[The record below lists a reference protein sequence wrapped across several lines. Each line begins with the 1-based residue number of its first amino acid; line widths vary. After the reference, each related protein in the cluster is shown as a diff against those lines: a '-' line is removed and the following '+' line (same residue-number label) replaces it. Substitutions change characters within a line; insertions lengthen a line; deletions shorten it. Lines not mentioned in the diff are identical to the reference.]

1 LPQSNSDQ
9 LKGLGKSVFLG
20 GGVSGILSIFPGIN
34 LLNLFFMLWIALGAG
49 LTIYLLSKKNLQLRK
64 SDSLLA
70 GALSG
75 LIGGG
80 VFAILSLVTIIG
92 VTQEQLDIMVERAR
106 SLAPF
111 LRDDAVSTMA
121 GSQFKTIMIIS
132 AGLFVLASI
141 FAGAVA
147 GLVARKIFH
156 HPSGSIHE

>member
-1 LPQSNSDQ
+1 
-9 LKGLGKSVFLG
+9 
-20 GGVSGILSIFPGIN
+20 
-34 LLNLFFMLWIALGAG
+34 MLWIALGAG
-49 LTIYLLSKKNLQLRK
+49 LTIYLLGKKNRQLRK

-92 VTQEQLDIMVERAR
+92 VTQEQLDLMVERAR

-121 GSQFKTIMIIS
+121 SNQFKTIMIIS
-132 AGLFVLASI
+132 VVLFVLASI
-141 FAGAVA
+141 FAGAIA

-156 HPSGSIHE
+156 PPSGSTNE